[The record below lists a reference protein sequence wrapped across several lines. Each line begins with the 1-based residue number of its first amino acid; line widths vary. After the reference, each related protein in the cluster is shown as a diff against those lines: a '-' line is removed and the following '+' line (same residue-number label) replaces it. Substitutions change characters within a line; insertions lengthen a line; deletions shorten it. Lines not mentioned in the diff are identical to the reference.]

1 MDLLIRHAVT
11 VMDPTN
17 RVDSVTPMPAPVGD
31 ASQSEPESEAKGDE
45 SNG

>member
-11 VMDPTN
+11 VMDLN
-17 RVDSVTPMPAPVGD
+17 RVDSVRPMPAPVGD
-31 ASQSEPESEAKGDE
+31 ASQSKPESEAKGDE